1 MEKLLVA
8 AGWKLEDHT
17 TATGKYLAAMSS
29 STNPAEAWFLLL
41 GGDST
46 VTKSPVV
53 TVQLAS
59 PNIPRGT

>member
-8 AGWKLEDHT
+8 AGWKLRDHT

-29 STNPAEAWFLLL
+29 STNPTEAWFLLL

-46 VTKSPVV
+46 VAKEPVV

-59 PNIPRGT
+59 PDIQNGD